1 MFLSLYL
8 LRLESDL
15 NRSFSRD
22 PFYGEGKVT
31 VGKARVYVD
40 QRRTHCVVV
49 VVVVVVETVNKKR
62 RKTNA
67 VGNNLKQAKN

>member
-1 MFLSLYL
+1 M
-8 LRLESDL
+8 RLESDL
-15 NRSFSRD
+15 RKSFSRD
-22 PFYGEGKVT
+22 PFYGEGKVA

-49 VVVVVVETVNKKR
+49 VVVKTVNKKR